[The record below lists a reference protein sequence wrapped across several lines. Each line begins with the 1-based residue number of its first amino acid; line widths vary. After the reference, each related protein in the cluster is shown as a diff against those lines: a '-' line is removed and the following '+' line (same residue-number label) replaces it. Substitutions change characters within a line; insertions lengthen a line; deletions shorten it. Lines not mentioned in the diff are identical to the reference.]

1 MNFRKSSKRPLTPP
15 PSFSENHI
23 AIFSEIHD
31 RSIVYNGKNL
41 QNYFLGWKWPLQNFS
56 ENSSVLE
63 LLFFPYCYLS
73 LSFQEGKQEA
83 ILCIFVR
90 FFICPWTPQ
99 TPIHRLAP
107 PFWGVKPYC
116 EAATEPPLLLFKF
129 GDTSLK
135 SGDTFHEWGGADGTH
150 LQLWALLR
158 SHEASNKIRLHAQFH
173 LIWMAPQH
181 ITKMAIKWNLT
192 DVIAQKARGDGIE
205 LGLFKPDLHSEI

>member
-1 MNFRKSSKRPLTPP
+1 MTPSELFRKFIRFGVAILPL
-15 PSFSENHI
+15 
-23 AIFSEIHD
+23 
-31 RSIVYNGKNL
+31 L
-41 QNYFLGWKWPLQNFS
+41 
-56 ENSSVLE
+56 
-63 LLFFPYCYLS
+63 LS
-73 LSFQEGKQEA
+73 LSFLSGRKTRSHS
-83 ILCIFVR
+83 IFVR

-205 LGLFKPDLHSEI
+205 LGLFKPDLHSEIKNIQILCCILQLQAAASATVTKTLPCF